1 VNNLLIVESNNDKY
15 FIEAL
20 LKHINISIEIDSP
33 VYTIDEYECLGGISK
48 LENKLKSLKSQV
60 LKNGINKIGIIFDAD
75 SAGIESR
82 TLEIQQKID
91 LVFGEMPELAF
102 SIHILNVDGTGELE
116 TLLKAIKSK
125 ASPMADC
132 LDAWQQ
138 CLSLNNKTLKAKDFD
153 KFWINIY
160 HRFDCCSKK
169 EQKQA
174 GCKCNNEASLKKSI
188 YDFDKQEL
196 NPLKHFLKKLSTA

>member
-33 VYTIDEYECLGGISK
+33 VYSIDEYECLGGISK

-60 LKNGINKIGIIFDAD
+60 LKNGIDEIGIIFDAD
-75 SAGIESR
+75 LVGIELR
-82 TLEIQQKID
+82 TQEIQQKIE
-91 LVFGEMPELAF
+91 LVFGKTPALEF
-102 SIHILNVDGTGELE
+102 SIYILNVDGAGELE
-116 TLLKAIKSK
+116 TLLKTIKSE

-138 CLSLNNKTLKAKDFD
+138 CLSSNNKALKQKDFD
-153 KFWINIY
+153 KFWISIY
-160 HRFDCCSKK
+160 QRFDCCSKK
-169 EQKQA
+169 DQKQA
-174 GCKCNNEASLKKSI
+174 GCKCNNEASLKRPI
-188 YDFDKQEL
+188 YDFEKEEL
-196 NPLKHFLKKLSTA
+196 NELKNFLIELSTP

>member
-33 VYTIDEYECLGGISK
+33 VYSIDEYECLGGISK

-60 LKNGINKIGIIFDAD
+60 LKNGIDEIGIIFDAD
-75 SAGIESR
+75 LVGIELR
-82 TLEIQQKID
+82 TQEIQQKIE
-91 LVFGEMPELAF
+91 LVFGKTPALEF
-102 SIHILNVDGTGELE
+102 SIYILNVDGAGELE
-116 TLLKAIKSK
+116 TLLKTIKSE

-138 CLSLNNKTLKAKDFD
+138 CLSSNNKALKQKDFD
-153 KFWINIY
+153 KFWISIY
-160 HRFDCCSKK
+160 QRFDCCSKK
-169 EQKQA
+169 DQKQA
-174 GCKCNNEASLKKSI
+174 GCKCNNEASLKKPI
-188 YDFDKQEL
+188 YDFEKEEL
-196 NPLKHFLKKLSTA
+196 NELKNFLIELSTP